1 MRFQFDP
8 HQPYQASAIEA
19 VTDLF
24 DGQPADADQLVT
36 ALSASQRGLKWVELA
51 GLSWGDL
58 DGLTWG
64 DLENMTPQ
72 DLQRYRQQGALDF
85 GIEVGAVGNNLL
97 LDEDTILANLQRVQ
111 DRNGLEINES
121 LVNGLQFDIEME
133 TGTGKTYVYL
143 RTAFELAKRYRFTK
157 FIILVPSVAIREG
170 VKTSIDL
177 MREHFRHL
185 YPQIN
190 MDASVYA
197 GERAEEVR
205 DFASATSL
213 QFLVMTID
221 SLRGNKDT
229 RIMHQNRDKLAG
241 LRPLDYLLATHP
253 IVIMDEPQN
262 MESQSAKLAVTEL
275 EPLCTLR
282 YSATPRKI
290 RNLVYRL
297 DPLDAHQLGLVKTI
311 VVSDAQELGGSAKPY
326 VKLLGVS
333 RDPFKASLELVCRKK
348 DGSYVKR
355 KVTATQGDDLE
366 RVSGGNPAYEG
377 NWRVSEISVEPER
390 IELSNYGYLH
400 VGDEIGSN
408 QDAVFREMIRETI
421 REHIRKELQVHA
433 RGIKVLSLFF
443 IDKVASYLGD
453 GVNNLDANGDFAAWF
468 DELYTE
474 ELDRQP
480 EARDIMPATAL
491 EARSGYFAQMKSGKG
506 KNAVMTF
513 KDSSGKTKADDDA
526 YELIMRDKARLLSM
540 DEPVRFI
547 FSHSA
552 LREGWDNPNVFQI
565 CTLRD
570 MASETERRQTI
581 GRGLRLPVN
590 QAGER
595 ISDTGLAQ
603 LTVVANESYQ
613 AFASA
618 LQNEYQRAGVA
629 IGFVRKQEF
638 SRLPITVDG
647 KETVLGAKRSAE
659 IWDHLH
665 RRGFIDEKGE
675 VQGSW
680 VPEQLGFTVD
690 LPEPYAEY
698 EDDVINIVNACKMET
713 IIKRKRKRVARKLNK
728 ELYVAPGF
736 EEFWDKI
743 TQRTTYRVNFERQAL
758 VDACVNRIKTA
769 PRIEPIRILVRRT
782 KMTMTRGGT
791 KGSTL
796 GSRGANLTGSY
807 PLPDIVAQL
816 QEATSLTRRTII
828 DILTGSGRLGEF
840 LGNPNDFIKMASTC
854 IQEELAHVLVE
865 GIQYEK
871 IGGSIYELRELQED
885 GLEERDRF
893 LDQLYKVT
901 NTGKTDFDYVVFDSA
916 VERQFAE
923 YLDGREDIRLFMKL
937 PDKFR
942 IPTPVGDYN
951 PDWAIIKTEEGQDRL
966 YLIRE
971 TKSSL
976 DPTKRRPGEN
986 AKINAAIKHFE
997 AIGVSYKVAAPDN
1010 WGL

>member
-19 VTDLF
+19 ITDLF

-36 ALSASQRGLKWVELA
+36 TFRLLPSEPALFDQGEVSGQVS
-51 GLSWGDL
+51 L
-58 DGLTWG
+58 DI
-64 DLENMTPQ
+64 
-72 DLQRYRQQGALDF
+72 AA
-85 GIEVGAVGNNLL
+85 EVGAVGNNLV

-111 DRNGLEINES
+111 DRNGLES
-121 LVNGLQFDIEME
+121 AQALADGLQFDVEME

-177 MREHFRHL
+177 MREHFHHL
-185 YPQIN
+185 YPEIN

-221 SLRGNKDT
+221 SLRGDKNT

-241 LRPLDYLLATHP
+241 LRPLDYLRATHP

-262 MESQSAKLAVTEL
+262 MESQLAQSAVADLD
-275 EPLCTLR
+275 PLCTLR
-282 YSATPRKI
+282 YSATHRVT
-290 RNLVYRL
+290 RNVVYRL

-348 DGSYVKR
+348 DGSYAKR

-453 GVNNLDANGDFAAWF
+453 GVNNLDANGDFATWF
-468 DELYTE
+468 DELYTA

-480 EARDIMPATAL
+480 EARDIMPVTAL

-590 QAGER
+590 QAGQR

-618 LQNEYQRAGVA
+618 LQNEYQKAGVA

-665 RRGFIDEKGE
+665 RRGFINEQGE

-728 ELYVAPGF
+728 ELYAATGF

-769 PRIEPIRILVRRT
+769 PRIEPIRIQVTRT

-828 DILTGSGRLGEF
+828 DILTGSGRLGQF
-840 LGNPNDFIKMASTC
+840 LSNPNDFIKMAVTC
-854 IQEELAHVLVE
+854 IQEELAHVVVE

-885 GLEERDRF
+885 GLEEKDRF

-951 PDWAIIKTEEGQDRL
+951 PDWAIIKTEDGQDRL

-997 AIGVSYKVAAPDN
+997 AIGVNYKVAAPDN

>member
-36 ALSASQRGLKWVELA
+36 TFRLLPSEPALFDRAEVSGQVS
-51 GLSWGDL
+51 L
-58 DGLTWG
+58 DI
-64 DLENMTPQ
+64 
-72 DLQRYRQQGALDF
+72 AA
-85 GIEVGAVGNNLL
+85 EVGAVGNNLV

-111 DRNGLEINES
+111 DRNGLES
-121 LVNGLQFDIEME
+121 AQALADGLQFDVEME

-185 YPQIN
+185 YPEIN

-221 SLRGNKDT
+221 SLRGDKNT

-241 LRPLDYLLATHP
+241 IRPLDYLRATRP

-262 MESQSAKLAVTEL
+262 MESMLAQSAVADLD
-275 EPLCTLR
+275 PLCTLR
-282 YSATPRKI
+282 YSATHRVT
-290 RNLVYRL
+290 RNVVYRL

-348 DGSYVKR
+348 DGSYAKR
-355 KVTATQGDDLE
+355 KVIAAQGDDLE
-366 RVSGGNPAYEG
+366 RISGGNPAYEG

-390 IELSNYGYLH
+390 IELSNYGYLS

-453 GVNNLDANGDFAAWF
+453 GINNLDANGDFATWF

-491 EARSGYFAQMKSGKG
+491 DARSGYFAQMKSGKG

-590 QAGER
+590 QDGER

-603 LTVVANESYQ
+603 LTVVSNESYK

-618 LQNEYQRAGVA
+618 LQNEYQKAGVA

-665 RRGFIDEKGE
+665 RRGFINEQGE

-680 VPEQLGFTVD
+680 GPEQLGFTVD

-728 ELYVAPGF
+728 ELYAAPGF

-769 PRIEPIRILVRRT
+769 PRTEPIRIQVTRT

-791 KGSTL
+791 KGNTL
-796 GSRGANLTGSY
+796 GSRGADLTGSY

-828 DILTGSGRLGEF
+828 DILIGSGRLGEF
-840 LGNPNDFIKMASTC
+840 LGNPNDFIKMATVC
-854 IQEELAHVLVE
+854 IQEELAHVVVE

-885 GLEERDRF
+885 GLEEKDRF

-901 NTGKTDFDYVVFDSA
+901 NTDKTDFDYVVFDSA

-923 YLDGREDIRLFMKL
+923 YLDGLEDIRLFMKL
-937 PDKFR
+937 PNKFR

-951 PDWAIIKTEEGQDRL
+951 PDWAIIKTEDGQDRL

-997 AIGVSYKVAAPDN
+997 AIGVNYKVAAPDN

>member
-8 HQPYQASAIEA
+8 HQAYQASAIEA

-36 ALSASQRGLKWVELA
+36 TFRLLPSNPALS
-51 GLSWGDL
+51 D
-58 DGLTWG
+58 
-64 DLENMTPQ
+64 
-72 DLQRYRQQGALDF
+72 QGEVSGQVSMDIAA
-85 GIEVGAVGNNLL
+85 EVGAVGNNLV

-111 DRNGLEINES
+111 DRNGLES
-121 LVNGLQFDIEME
+121 AQALADGLHFDVEME

-185 YPQIN
+185 YPEIN
-190 MDASVYA
+190 MDASVYS

-221 SLRGNKDT
+221 SLRGDKNT

-241 LRPLDYLLATHP
+241 LRPLDYLRATRP

-262 MESQSAKLAVTEL
+262 MESMLAQSAVADLD
-275 EPLCTLR
+275 PLCTLR
-282 YSATPRKI
+282 YSATHRVT
-290 RNLVYRL
+290 RNVVYRL

-311 VVSDAQELGGSAKPY
+311 VVSDAQELGGTAKPY
-326 VKLLGVS
+326 VKLLRVS

-348 DGSYVKR
+348 DGSYAKR

-366 RVSGGNPAYEG
+366 RLSGGNPAYEG

-390 IELSNYGYLH
+390 IELSNYGYLS
-400 VGDEIGSN
+400 VEDELGSN

-433 RGIKVLSLFF
+433 KGIKVLSLFF

-468 DELYTE
+468 DELYAE
-474 ELDRQP
+474 ELARQP
-480 EARDIMPATAL
+480 KARAIMPATAL

-540 DEPVRFI
+540 DEPVRFV

-618 LQNEYQRAGVA
+618 LQNEYQKAGVA

-665 RRGFIDEKGE
+665 QRGYIDDQGE

-680 VPEQLGFTVD
+680 VPEQLGFKVN
-690 LPEPYAEY
+690 LPGPYAEY
-698 EDDVINIVNACKMET
+698 EDEVINIVNACKMET
-713 IIKRKRKRVARKLNK
+713 IIKRKRERVTRKLNK
-728 ELYVAPGF
+728 ELYAAPGF

-743 TQRTTYRVNFERQAL
+743 TQRTTYRVNFVRQAL

-769 PRIEPIRILVRRT
+769 PEIEPIRIQVTRT

-796 GSRGANLTGSY
+796 GLRGANLTGSY

-816 QEATSLTRRTII
+816 QEATSLTRKTII
-828 DILTGSGRLGEF
+828 DILIASGRLGEF

-854 IQEELAHVLVE
+854 IQEELAHVVVE

-885 GLEERDRF
+885 GLEEKDRF

-901 NTGKTDFDYVVFDSA
+901 NTEKTDFDYVVYDSE
-916 VERQFAE
+916 VEHQFAK

-976 DPTKRRPGEN
+976 NPTKRRPGEN

-997 AIGVSYKVAAPDN
+997 AIGVNYKVAAPDN

>member
-36 ALSASQRGLKWVELA
+36 TFRLSPSEPALS
-51 GLSWGDL
+51 D
-58 DGLTWG
+58 
-64 DLENMTPQ
+64 
-72 DLQRYRQQGALDF
+72 QGEVSGQVSMDIAA
-85 GIEVGAVGNNLL
+85 EVGAVGNNLV

-111 DRNGLEINES
+111 DRNGLES
-121 LVNGLQFDIEME
+121 AQALTDGLHFDVEME

-185 YPQIN
+185 YPEIN
-190 MDASVYA
+190 MDASVYS
-197 GERAEEVR
+197 GKRAEEVR

-221 SLRGNKDT
+221 SLRGDENT

-241 LRPLDYLLATHP
+241 LRPLDYLQATRP
-253 IVIMDEPQN
+253 IVIMDEPQKK
-262 MESQSAKLAVTEL
+262 MGTDPSQLAVADL
-275 EPLCTLR
+275 NPLCTLR
-282 YSATPRKI
+282 YSATHREI

-311 VVSDAQELGGSAKPY
+311 VVSDAQELGSTAKPY
-326 VKLLGVS
+326 VKLLPGVS
-333 RDPFKASLELVCRKK
+333 RDPFKASLKLMCRKK
-348 DGSYVKR
+348 DGSYAKR
-355 KVTATQGDDLE
+355 KVTATLGDDLE
-366 RVSGGNPAYEG
+366 RLSGGNPAYEG

-390 IELSNYGYLH
+390 IELSNHGYLH

-421 REHIRKELQVHA
+421 REHIRKELTVHA
-433 RGIKVLSLFF
+433 KGIKVLSLFF

-453 GVNNLDANGDFAAWF
+453 GINNLDANGDFAAWF
-468 DELYTE
+468 DELYAE
-474 ELDRQP
+474 ELARQP
-480 EARDIMPATAL
+480 EARAIMPATAL
-491 EARSGYFAQMKSGKG
+491 EARSGYFAQMKKSGKG
-506 KNAVMTF
+506 KSAVMTF

-540 DEPVRFI
+540 DEPVRFV

-552 LREGWDNPNVFQI
+552 LSEGWDNPNVFQI
-565 CTLRD
+565 CMLRD

-590 QAGER
+590 QAGQR
-595 ISDTGLAQ
+595 ISDAGLAQ

-618 LQNEYQRAGVA
+618 LQNEYQKAGVA

-638 SRLPITVDG
+638 SRLPIMVDG
-647 KETVLGAKRSAE
+647 KETVLGAKHSAK

-665 RRGFIDEKGE
+665 RSGFINDQGE

-680 VPEQLGFTVD
+680 VPEQVGFTIN
-690 LPEPYAEY
+690 LPGQYAEY

-713 IIKRKRKRVARKLNK
+713 IIKRKRKRVTRKLNK
-728 ELYVAPGF
+728 ELYAAPGF

-769 PRIEPIRILVRRT
+769 PEIEPIRIQVTRT

-796 GSRGANLTGSY
+796 GLRGVNLTGSY

-816 QEATSLTRRTII
+816 QEATSLTRKTII
-828 DILTGSGRLGEF
+828 DILIASGRLGEF
-840 LGNPNDFIKMASTC
+840 LDNPNDFIKMASTC
-854 IQEELAHVLVE
+854 IQEELAHVVVE

-885 GLEERDRF
+885 GLEEKDRF
-893 LDQLYKVT
+893 LDQLYQVA
-901 NTGKTDFDYVVFDSA
+901 NTEKTDFNYVVYDSE

-951 PDWAIIKTEEGQDRL
+951 PDWAIIKTEVKTEEGQDRL

-976 DPTKRRPGEN
+976 NPMKRRPGEN
-986 AKINAAIKHFE
+986 AKINSAIKHFE
-997 AIGVSYKVAAPDN
+997 AIGVNYKVAAPDN

>member
-24 DGQPADADQLVT
+24 DGQPADADQLET
-36 ALSASQRGLKWVELA
+36 TFRQLSAEPALFDQSEVSGQA
-51 GLSWGDL
+51 SL
-58 DGLTWG
+58 DI
-64 DLENMTPQ
+64 
-72 DLQRYRQQGALDF
+72 AA
-85 GIEVGAVGNNLL
+85 EVGAVGNNLV

-111 DRNGLEINES
+111 DRNGLES
-121 LVNGLQFDIEME
+121 AQALADGLHFDVEME

-185 YPQIN
+185 YPEIN
-190 MDASVYA
+190 MDASVYS
-197 GERAEEVR
+197 GKRAEEVR

-221 SLRGNKDT
+221 SLRGAENT

-241 LRPLDYLLATHP
+241 LRPLDYLRATRP
-253 IVIMDEPQN
+253 IVIMDEPQKK
-262 MESQSAKLAVTEL
+262 MGTDPSQLAVADL
-275 EPLCTLR
+275 NPLCTLR
-282 YSATPRKI
+282 YSATHREI

-311 VVSDAQELGGSAKPY
+311 VVSDAQELGSTAKPY
-326 VKLLGVS
+326 VKLWKVS

-348 DGSYVKR
+348 DGSYAKR

-366 RVSGGNPAYEG
+366 RLSGGNPAYEG
-377 NWRVSEISVEPER
+377 NWRVSEISVEPKR
-390 IELSNYGYLH
+390 IELSNYGYLS
-400 VGDEIGSN
+400 VGDELGSN

-433 RGIKVLSLFF
+433 KGIKVLSLFF
-443 IDKVASYLGD
+443 VDKVASYLGD
-453 GVNNLDANGDFAAWF
+453 GINNLDANGDFAAWF
-468 DELYTE
+468 DELYAE
-474 ELDRQP
+474 ELARQP
-480 EARDIMPATAL
+480 KARAIMPATAL

-506 KNAVMTF
+506 KNAVMKF
-513 KDSSGKTKADDDA
+513 KDSRKIKTKADDDA

-552 LREGWDNPNVFQI
+552 LSEGWDNPNVFQI
-565 CTLRD
+565 CMLRD

-618 LQNEYQRAGVA
+618 LQNEYQKAGVA

-647 KETVLGAKRSAE
+647 KETVLGAKRSAD
-659 IWDHLH
+659 IWNHLH
-665 RRGFIDEKGE
+665 QHGFINEQGE
-675 VQGSW
+675 VQDRW
-680 VPEQLGFTVD
+680 VPEQVGFKVN
-690 LPEPYAEY
+690 LPGPYAEY
-698 EDDVINIVNACKMET
+698 EDEVINIVNACKMET
-713 IIKRKRKRVARKLNK
+713 IIKRKRERVTRKLNK
-728 ELYVAPGF
+728 ELYAAPGF

-769 PRIEPIRILVRRT
+769 PEIEPIRIQVTRT

-796 GSRGANLTGSY
+796 GLRGANLTGSY

-816 QEATSLTRRTII
+816 QEATSLTRKTII
-828 DILTGSGRLGEF
+828 DILIASGRLGEF

-854 IQEELAHVLVE
+854 IQEELAHVVVE

-885 GLEERDRF
+885 GLEEKDRF

-901 NTGKTDFDYVVFDSA
+901 NTEKTDFDYVVYDSK

-951 PDWAIIKTEEGQDRL
+951 PDWAIIKTEDGQDRL

-997 AIGVSYKVAAPDN
+997 AIGVNYKVAAPDN

>member
-1 MRFQFDP
+1 MHFQFDP
-8 HQPYQASAIEA
+8 HQAYQASAIDA

-36 ALSASQRGLKWVELA
+36 TFRLLPSDPALSDHGEVSGQVSMDIAA
-51 GLSWGDL
+51 
-58 DGLTWG
+58 
-64 DLENMTPQ
+64 
-72 DLQRYRQQGALDF
+72 
-85 GIEVGAVGNNLL
+85 EVGAVGNNLV

-111 DRNGLEINES
+111 DRNGLES
-121 LVNGLQFDIEME
+121 AQALADGLHFDVEME

-185 YPQIN
+185 YPEIN
-190 MDASVYA
+190 MDASVYS
-197 GERAEEVR
+197 GKRAEEVR

-221 SLRGNKDT
+221 SLRGDKNT

-241 LRPLDYLLATHP
+241 LRPLDYLRATRP
-253 IVIMDEPQN
+253 IVIMDEPQKK
-262 MESQSAKLAVTEL
+262 MGTDPSQLAVADL
-275 EPLCTLR
+275 NPLCTLR
-282 YSATPRKI
+282 YSATHREI

-311 VVSDAQELGGSAKPY
+311 VVSDAQELGSTAKPY
-326 VKLLGVS
+326 VKLLPGVS
-333 RDPFKASLELVCRKK
+333 RDPFKAPLELVCRKK
-348 DGSYVKR
+348 DGSYAKR
-355 KVTATQGDDLE
+355 KVTATQGDDLK
-366 RVSGGNPAYEG
+366 RLSGGNPAYEG

-433 RGIKVLSLFF
+433 KGIKVLSLFF

-453 GVNNLDANGDFAAWF
+453 GINNLDANGDFAAWF
-468 DELYTE
+468 DELYAE
-474 ELDRQP
+474 ELARQP
-480 EARDIMPATAL
+480 KARAIMPATAL
-491 EARSGYFAQMKSGKG
+491 EARSGYFAQMKSGRG

-552 LREGWDNPNVFQI
+552 LSEGWDNPNVFQI
-565 CTLRD
+565 CMLRD

-618 LQNEYQRAGVA
+618 LQNEYQKAGVA

-647 KETVLGAKRSAE
+647 KETMLGAKRSAD

-665 RRGFIDEKGE
+665 QRGYINDQGE

-680 VPEQLGFTVD
+680 VPEQVGFKVN
-690 LPEPYAEY
+690 LPGQYAEY

-713 IIKRKRKRVARKLNK
+713 IIKRKRNRVTRKLNK
-728 ELYVAPGF
+728 ELYAAPGF

-743 TQRTTYRVNFERQAL
+743 TQRTTYRVNFVRQAL

-769 PRIEPIRILVRRT
+769 PEIEPIRIQVTRT

-796 GSRGANLTGSY
+796 GLRGANLTGSY

-816 QEATSLTRRTII
+816 QEATSLTRKTII
-828 DILTGSGRLGEF
+828 DILIASGRLGEF

-854 IQEELAHVLVE
+854 IQEELAHVVVE

-885 GLEERDRF
+885 GLEEKGRF
-893 LDQLYKVT
+893 SDQLYKVT
-901 NTGKTDFDYVVFDSA
+901 NTEKTDFDYVVYDSK

-976 DPTKRRPGEN
+976 NPTERRPGEN

-997 AIGVSYKVAAPDN
+997 AIGVNYKVAAPNN

>member
-8 HQPYQASAIEA
+8 HQAYQASAIEA

-36 ALSASQRGLKWVELA
+36 TFRLLPSNPALS
-51 GLSWGDL
+51 D
-58 DGLTWG
+58 
-64 DLENMTPQ
+64 
-72 DLQRYRQQGALDF
+72 QGEVSGQVGMDIAA
-85 GIEVGAVGNNLL
+85 EVGAVGNNLV

-111 DRNGLEINES
+111 DRNGLES
-121 LVNGLQFDIEME
+121 AQVLADGLQFDVEME

-185 YPQIN
+185 YPEIN
-190 MDASVYA
+190 MDASVYS

-221 SLRGNKDT
+221 SLRGDKNT

-241 LRPLDYLLATHP
+241 LRPLDYLRATRP

-262 MESQSAKLAVTEL
+262 MESKLSQSAVADLD
-275 EPLCTLR
+275 PLCTLR
-282 YSATPRKI
+282 YSATHRKT
-290 RNLVYRL
+290 RNVVYRL

-311 VVSDAQELGGSAKPY
+311 VVSDAQELGGTAKPY
-326 VKLLGVS
+326 VKLWKVS

-348 DGSYVKR
+348 DGSYAKR

-366 RVSGGNPAYEG
+366 RLSGGNPAYED

-390 IELSNYGYLH
+390 IELSNYGYLS
-400 VGDEIGSN
+400 VGDELGSN

-433 RGIKVLSLFF
+433 KGIKVLSLFF
-443 IDKVASYLGD
+443 VDKVASYLGD
-453 GVNNLDANGDFAAWF
+453 GINNLDANGDFAAWF
-468 DELYTE
+468 DELYAE
-474 ELDRQP
+474 ELARQP
-480 EARDIMPATAL
+480 EARAIMPATAL
-491 EARSGYFAQMKSGKG
+491 EARSGYFAQMKSGRG

-552 LREGWDNPNVFQI
+552 LHEGWDNPNVFQI

-570 MASETERRQTI
+570 MTSETERRQTI

-618 LQNEYQRAGVA
+618 LQNEYQKAGVA

-638 SRLPITVDG
+638 SRLPITIDG

-665 RRGFIDEKGE
+665 QRGFVNERGE

-680 VPEQLGFTVD
+680 VPEQDGFTIN
-690 LPEPYAEY
+690 LPEQYAEY
-698 EDDVINIVNACKMET
+698 EDDVINIVNECKMET
-713 IIKRKRKRVARKLNK
+713 IIKRKRNRVTRKLNK
-728 ELYVAPGF
+728 ELYAAPGF

-743 TQRTTYRVNFERQAL
+743 TQRTTYRVNFVRQAL

-769 PRIEPIRILVRRT
+769 PEIEPIRIQVTRT

-796 GSRGANLTGSY
+796 GLRGANLTGSY

-816 QEATSLTRRTII
+816 QEATSLTRKTII
-828 DILTGSGRLGEF
+828 DILIASGRLGEF

-854 IQEELAHVLVE
+854 IQEELAHVVVE

-885 GLEERDRF
+885 GLEEKGLF
-893 LDQLYKVT
+893 SDQLYKVT
-901 NTGKTDFDYVVFDSA
+901 NTEKTDFDYVVYDSK

-976 DPTKRRPGEN
+976 NPTERRPGEN

-997 AIGVSYKVAAPDN
+997 AIGVNYKVAAPNN

>member
-36 ALSASQRGLKWVELA
+36 TFRLLPSEPALFDRAEVSGQVS
-51 GLSWGDL
+51 L
-58 DGLTWG
+58 DI
-64 DLENMTPQ
+64 
-72 DLQRYRQQGALDF
+72 AA
-85 GIEVGAVGNNLL
+85 EVGAVGNNLV

-111 DRNGLEINES
+111 DRNGLES
-121 LVNGLQFDIEME
+121 AQALADGLQFDVEME

-185 YPQIN
+185 YPEIN

-221 SLRGNKDT
+221 SLRGDKNT

-241 LRPLDYLLATHP
+241 LRPLDYLRATRP

-262 MESQSAKLAVTEL
+262 MESMLAQSAVADLD
-275 EPLCTLR
+275 PLCTLR
-282 YSATPRKI
+282 YSATHRVT
-290 RNLVYRL
+290 RNVVYRL

-348 DGSYVKR
+348 DGSYAKR
-355 KVTATQGDDLE
+355 KVIAAQGDDLE
-366 RVSGGNPAYEG
+366 RISGGNPAYEG

-390 IELSNYGYLH
+390 IELSNYGYLS

-421 REHIRKELQVHA
+421 HEHIRKELQVHA

-453 GVNNLDANGDFAAWF
+453 GINNLDANGDFATWF

-491 EARSGYFAQMKSGKG
+491 DARSGYFAQMKSGKG

-590 QAGER
+590 QDGER

-603 LTVVANESYQ
+603 LTVVSNESYK

-618 LQNEYQRAGVA
+618 LQNEYQKAGVA

-665 RRGFIDEKGE
+665 RRGFINEQGE

-680 VPEQLGFTVD
+680 GPEQLGFTVD

-728 ELYVAPGF
+728 ELYAAPGF

-769 PRIEPIRILVRRT
+769 PRTEPIRIQVTRT

-791 KGSTL
+791 KGNTL
-796 GSRGANLTGSY
+796 GSRGADLTGSY

-828 DILTGSGRLGEF
+828 DILIGSGRLGEF
-840 LGNPNDFIKMASTC
+840 LGNPNDFIKMATVC
-854 IQEELAHVLVE
+854 IQEELAHVVVE

-885 GLEERDRF
+885 GLEEKDRF

-901 NTGKTDFDYVVFDSA
+901 NTDKTDFDYVVFDSA

-923 YLDGREDIRLFMKL
+923 YLDGLEDIRLFMKL
-937 PDKFR
+937 PNKFR

-951 PDWAIIKTEEGQDRL
+951 PDWAIIKTEDGQDRL

-997 AIGVSYKVAAPDN
+997 AIGVNYKVAAPDN

>member
-36 ALSASQRGLKWVELA
+36 TFRLLPSEPALFDQGEVSGQVS
-51 GLSWGDL
+51 L
-58 DGLTWG
+58 DI
-64 DLENMTPQ
+64 
-72 DLQRYRQQGALDF
+72 AA
-85 GIEVGAVGNNLL
+85 EVGAVGNNLV
-97 LDEDTILANLQRVQ
+97 LDEDMILANLQRVQ
-111 DRNGLEINES
+111 DRNGLES
-121 LVNGLQFDIEME
+121 AQALADGLQFDVEME

-143 RTAFELAKRYRFTK
+143 RTAFELAKRHQFTK

-185 YPQIN
+185 YPEIN

-221 SLRGNKDT
+221 SLRGDKNT

-241 LRPLDYLLATHP
+241 LRPLDYLRATRP

-262 MESQSAKLAVTEL
+262 MESQLAQSAVADLA
-275 EPLCTLR
+275 PLCTLR
-282 YSATPRKI
+282 YSATHRVT
-290 RNLVYRL
+290 RNVVYRL

-311 VVSDAQELGGSAKPY
+311 VVSDAQELGGTAKPY

-348 DGSYVKR
+348 DGSYAKR

-366 RVSGGNPAYEG
+366 RISGGNPAYEG

-400 VGDEIGSN
+400 VADEIGSN

-433 RGIKVLSLFF
+433 KGIKVLSLFF

-453 GVNNLDANGDFAAWF
+453 GVNNLDANGDFATWF
-468 DELYTE
+468 DELYTM
-474 ELDRQP
+474 ELARQP
-480 EARDIMPATAL
+480 KARGIMPATAL

-603 LTVVANESYQ
+603 LTVVASESYQ

-618 LQNEYQRAGVA
+618 LQNEYQKAGVA

-638 SRLPITVDG
+638 SRLPITVDR

-665 RRGFIDEKGE
+665 RRGFINDQGE

-680 VPEQLGFTVD
+680 VPEQLGFTID
-690 LPEPYAEY
+690 LPEQYAEY

-728 ELYVAPGF
+728 ELYAAPGF

-743 TQRTTYRVNFERQAL
+743 TQRTTYRVKFERQAL

-769 PRIEPIRILVRRT
+769 PRIEPIRIQVTRT

-816 QEATSLTRRTII
+816 QEATSLTRKTII
-828 DILTGSGRLGEF
+828 DILTASGRLGEF
-840 LGNPNDFIKMASTC
+840 LHNPNDFIKMVSTC
-854 IQEELAHVLVE
+854 IQEELAHVVVE

-885 GLEERDRF
+885 GLEEKDRF

-923 YLDGREDIRLFMKL
+923 YLDGLEDIRLFMKL

-951 PDWAIIKTEEGQDRL
+951 PDWAIIKTEDGQDRL

-997 AIGVSYKVAAPDN
+997 AIGVNYKVAAPDN

>member
-19 VTDLF
+19 VTELF

-36 ALSASQRGLKWVELA
+36 TFRLLPSEPALFDQGEVSGQVS
-51 GLSWGDL
+51 L
-58 DGLTWG
+58 DI
-64 DLENMTPQ
+64 
-72 DLQRYRQQGALDF
+72 AA
-85 GIEVGAVGNNLL
+85 EVGAVGNNLV
-97 LDEDTILANLQRVQ
+97 LDEDTILANLQRIQ
-111 DRNGLEINES
+111 DRNGLES
-121 LVNGLQFDIEME
+121 AQALADGLQFDVEME

-177 MREHFRHL
+177 MREHFHHL

-190 MDASVYA
+190 MDASVYS
-197 GERAEEVR
+197 GDRAEEVR

-221 SLRGNKDT
+221 SLRGDKNT

-241 LRPLDYLLATHP
+241 LRPLDYLRATRP

-262 MESQSAKLAVTEL
+262 MESKLAQSAVADLD
-275 EPLCTLR
+275 PLCTLR
-282 YSATPRKI
+282 YSATHRVT
-290 RNLVYRL
+290 RNVVYRL

-348 DGSYVKR
+348 NGSYAKR

-408 QDAVFREMIRETI
+408 QDAVFREMIHETI

-453 GVNNLDANGDFAAWF
+453 GVNNLDANGDFATWF

-474 ELDRQP
+474 ELARQP
-480 EARDIMPATAL
+480 KARDIMPVTAL

-590 QAGER
+590 QAGQR

-618 LQNEYQRAGVA
+618 LQNEYQKAGVA

-665 RRGFIDEKGE
+665 RRVFINEQGE

-680 VPEQLGFTVD
+680 VPEQLGFTID
-690 LPEPYAEY
+690 LPEQYAEY

-728 ELYVAPGF
+728 ELYAAPGF

-769 PRIEPIRILVRRT
+769 PRIEPIRIQITRT

-816 QEATSLTRRTII
+816 QEATSLTRKTII
-828 DILTGSGRLGEF
+828 DILTASGRLGEF

-854 IQEELAHVLVE
+854 IQEELAHVVVE

-885 GLEERDRF
+885 GLEEKDRF

-901 NTGKTDFDYVVFDSA
+901 NTDKTDFDYVVFDSA

-997 AIGVSYKVAAPDN
+997 AIGVNYKVAAPDN

>member
-8 HQPYQASAIEA
+8 HQAYQASAIEA

-36 ALSASQRGLKWVELA
+36 TFRLLPSNPALS
-51 GLSWGDL
+51 D
-58 DGLTWG
+58 
-64 DLENMTPQ
+64 
-72 DLQRYRQQGALDF
+72 QGEVSGQVGMDIAA
-85 GIEVGAVGNNLL
+85 EVGAVGNNLV

-111 DRNGLEINES
+111 DRNGLES
-121 LVNGLQFDIEME
+121 AQVLADGLQFDVEME

-185 YPQIN
+185 YPEIN
-190 MDASVYA
+190 MDASVYS

-221 SLRGNKDT
+221 SLRGDKNT

-241 LRPLDYLLATHP
+241 LRPLDYLRATRP

-262 MESQSAKLAVTEL
+262 MESMLAQSAVADLD
-275 EPLCTLR
+275 PLCTLR
-282 YSATPRKI
+282 YSATHRVT
-290 RNLVYRL
+290 RNVVYRL

-311 VVSDAQELGGSAKPY
+311 VVSDAQELGGTAKPY
-326 VKLLGVS
+326 VKLWKVS

-348 DGSYVKR
+348 DGSYAKR

-366 RVSGGNPAYEG
+366 RLSGGNPAYED

-390 IELSNYGYLH
+390 IELSNYGYLS
-400 VGDEIGSN
+400 VGDELGSN

-433 RGIKVLSLFF
+433 KGIKVLSLFF
-443 IDKVASYLGD
+443 VDKVASYLGD
-453 GVNNLDANGDFAAWF
+453 GINNLDANGDFAAWF
-468 DELYTE
+468 DELYAE
-474 ELDRQP
+474 ELARQP
-480 EARDIMPATAL
+480 EARAIMPATAL
-491 EARSGYFAQMKSGKG
+491 EARSGYFAQMKSGRG

-552 LREGWDNPNVFQI
+552 LHEGWDNPNVFQI

-570 MASETERRQTI
+570 MTSETERRQTI

-618 LQNEYQRAGVA
+618 LQNEYQKAGVA

-638 SRLPITVDG
+638 SRLPITIDG

-665 RRGFIDEKGE
+665 QRGFVNERGE

-680 VPEQLGFTVD
+680 VPEQDGFTIN
-690 LPEPYAEY
+690 LPEQYAEY
-698 EDDVINIVNACKMET
+698 EDDVINIVNECKMET
-713 IIKRKRKRVARKLNK
+713 IIKRKRNRVTRKLNK
-728 ELYVAPGF
+728 ELYAAPGF

-769 PRIEPIRILVRRT
+769 PRTEPIRIQVTRT

-791 KGSTL
+791 KGNTL
-796 GSRGANLTGSY
+796 GSRGADLTGSY

-828 DILTGSGRLGEF
+828 DILIGSGRLGEF
-840 LGNPNDFIKMASTC
+840 LGNPNDFIKMATVC
-854 IQEELAHVLVE
+854 IQEELAHVVVE

-885 GLEERDRF
+885 GLEEKDRF

-901 NTGKTDFDYVVFDSA
+901 NTDKTDFDYVVFDSA

-923 YLDGREDIRLFMKL
+923 YLDGLEDIRLFMKL
-937 PDKFR
+937 PNKFR

-951 PDWAIIKTEEGQDRL
+951 PDWAIIKTEDGQDRL

-997 AIGVSYKVAAPDN
+997 AIGVNYKVAAPDN

>member
-24 DGQPADADQLVT
+24 DGQPADTDQLVT
-36 ALSASQRGLKWVELA
+36 TFRLLPAEPALFDQGEVSGQVS
-51 GLSWGDL
+51 L
-58 DGLTWG
+58 DI
-64 DLENMTPQ
+64 
-72 DLQRYRQQGALDF
+72 AA
-85 GIEVGAVGNNLL
+85 EVGAVGNNLL

-111 DRNGLEINES
+111 DRNGLES
-121 LVNGLQFDIEME
+121 AQALDDGLQFDVEME

-221 SLRGNKDT
+221 SLRGDKNT

-241 LRPLDYLLATHP
+241 LRPLDYLRATRP

-262 MESQSAKLAVTEL
+262 MESKLAQSAVADL
-275 EPLCTLR
+275 EPLCRLR
-282 YSATPRKI
+282 YSATPRVT
-290 RNLVYRL
+290 RNVVYRL

-348 DGSYVKR
+348 DGSYAKCE
-355 KVTATQGDDLE
+355 VTATQGDDLE

-453 GVNNLDANGDFAAWF
+453 GVNNLDANGDFATWF
-468 DELYTE
+468 DELYAE

-480 EARDIMPATAL
+480 EARAIMPATAL

-513 KDSSGKTKADDDA
+513 KDSSGESKADDDA

-590 QAGER
+590 QDGER

-618 LQNEYQRAGVA
+618 LQNEYQKAGVE

-690 LPEPYAEY
+690 LPESYAEY
-698 EDDVINIVNACKMET
+698 EDDVISIVNACKMET

-728 ELYVAPGF
+728 ELYAAPGF

-769 PRIEPIRILVRRT
+769 PRIEPIRIQVTRT

-816 QEATSLTRRTII
+816 QEATSLTRKTII
-828 DILTGSGRLGEF
+828 DILTASGRLGEF

-854 IQEELAHVLVE
+854 IQEELAHVVVE

-885 GLEERDRF
+885 GLEEKDRF

-976 DPTKRRPGEN
+976 DQTKRRPGEN

-997 AIGVSYKVAAPDN
+997 AIGVNYEVAAPDN

>member
-1 MRFQFDP
+1 MHFQFDP

-24 DGQPADADQLVT
+24 DGQPADADQLET
-36 ALSASQRGLKWVELA
+36 TFRQLSAE
-51 GLSWGDL
+51 
-58 DGLTWG
+58 
-64 DLENMTPQ
+64 P
-72 DLQRYRQQGALDF
+72 ALFNQSEVPGQMSMD
-85 GIEVGAVGNNLL
+85 IAAEVGAVGNNLV

-111 DRNGLEINES
+111 DRNGLES
-121 LVNGLQFDIEME
+121 AQTLADGLHFDVEME

-185 YPQIN
+185 YPEIN
-190 MDASVYA
+190 MNASVYA

-205 DFASATSL
+205 DFASVTSL

-221 SLRGNKDT
+221 SVRGGENT

-241 LRPLDYLLATHP
+241 LRPLDYLRATRP

-262 MESQSAKLAVTEL
+262 MESKLSQSAVADLD
-275 EPLCTLR
+275 PLCTLR
-282 YSATPRKI
+282 YSATPREI

-311 VVSDAQELGGSAKPY
+311 VVSDAQELGESAKPY
-326 VKLLGVS
+326 VKLLKVS
-333 RDPFKASLELVCRKK
+333 RDPFKASLKLVCRKK
-348 DGSYVKR
+348 DGSYAKR
-355 KVTATQGDDLE
+355 KVTATQDDDLK
-366 RVSGGNPAYEG
+366 RLSDGNPAYEG

-421 REHIRKELQVHA
+421 REHIRKELRVHA
-433 RGIKVLSLFF
+433 KGIKVLSLFF

-468 DELYTE
+468 DELYAE
-474 ELDRQP
+474 ELARQP
-480 EARDIMPATAL
+480 EAKAIMPATAL
-491 EARSGYFAQMKSGKG
+491 EARSGYFAQMKKSGNG

-513 KDSSGKTKADDDA
+513 KDSRKIKTKADNDA

-540 DEPVRFI
+540 DEPVRFV

-552 LREGWDNPNVFQI
+552 LSEGWDNPNVFQI
-565 CTLRD
+565 CMLRD

-618 LQNEYQRAGVA
+618 LQNEYQKAGVA

-647 KETVLGAKRSAE
+647 KETVFGAKRSAE

-665 RRGFIDEKGE
+665 RSGFINDQGE
-675 VQGSW
+675 VQDRW
-680 VPEQLGFTVD
+680 VPEQLRFTIN
-690 LPEPYAEY
+690 LPEQYAEY

-713 IIKRKRKRVARKLNK
+713 IIKRKRERVPRKLNK
-728 ELYVAPGF
+728 ELYAAPGF

-743 TQRTTYRVNFERQAL
+743 TQRTTYRVNFDRQAL

-769 PRIEPIRILVRRT
+769 PEIEPIRIQVTRT

-796 GSRGANLTGSY
+796 GLRGANLTGSY

-816 QEATSLTRRTII
+816 QEATSLTRKTII
-828 DILTGSGRLGEF
+828 DILIASGRLEEF
-840 LGNPNDFIKMASTC
+840 RLNPNDFIKMASTC
-854 IQEELAHVLVE
+854 IQEELAHVVVE

-885 GLEERDRF
+885 GLEEKGRF
-893 LDQLYKVT
+893 RDQLYEVT
-901 NTGKTDFDYVVFDSA
+901 NTEKTDFNYVVFDSE

-976 DPTKRRPGEN
+976 NPMKRRPGEN
-986 AKINAAIKHFE
+986 AKINSAIKHFE
-997 AIGVSYKVAAPDN
+997 AIGVNYKVAAPDN

>member
-24 DGQPADADQLVT
+24 DGQPADADQLET
-36 ALSASQRGLKWVELA
+36 TFRQLSAELA
-51 GLSWGDL
+51 LL
-58 DGLTWG
+58 D
-64 DLENMTPQ
+64 
-72 DLQRYRQQGALDF
+72 QG
-85 GIEVGAVGNNLL
+85 EVSGQVSMDIAAEIGAVGNNLV

-111 DRNGLEINES
+111 DRNGLES
-121 LVNGLQFDIEME
+121 AQTLADGLHFDVEME

-185 YPQIN
+185 YPEIN
-190 MDASVYA
+190 MNASVYA

-205 DFASATSL
+205 DFASVTSL

-221 SLRGNKDT
+221 SLRGDKNT

-241 LRPLDYLLATHP
+241 LRPLDYLRATRP

-262 MESQSAKLAVTEL
+262 MESQLAQSAVADLD
-275 EPLCTLR
+275 PLCTLR
-282 YSATPRKI
+282 YSATHRVT
-290 RNLVYRL
+290 RNVVYRL

-311 VVSDAQELGGSAKPY
+311 VVADAQELGGTAKPY

-348 DGSYVKR
+348 DGSYAKR
-355 KVTATQGDDLE
+355 KVSASQGDDLE
-366 RVSGGNPAYEG
+366 RISGGNPAYEG

-390 IELSNYGYLH
+390 IELSNHGYLS
-400 VGDEIGSN
+400 VGDEFGSN
-408 QDAVFREMIRETI
+408 QDAVFKEMIRETI

-433 RGIKVLSLFF
+433 KGIKVLSLFF

-453 GVNNLDANGDFAAWF
+453 GINNLDANGDFAAWF

-474 ELDRQP
+474 ELAKDP
-480 EARDIMPATAL
+480 KAREVLPATAL
-491 EARSGYFAQMKSGKG
+491 EVRSGYFAQMKSGKG

-590 QAGER
+590 QTGER

-618 LQNEYQRAGVA
+618 LQNEYQKAGVA

-647 KETVLGAKRSAE
+647 KETVLGAKRSAD
-659 IWDHLH
+659 IWNHLH
-665 RRGFIDEKGE
+665 QRGYIDDQGE

-680 VPEQLGFTVD
+680 VPEQLRFTIN
-690 LPEPYAEY
+690 LPGQYAEY

-713 IIKRKRKRVARKLNK
+713 IIKRKRKRVTRKLNK
-728 ELYVAPGF
+728 ELYAAPGF

-769 PRIEPIRILVRRT
+769 PEIEPIRIQVTRT

-791 KGSTL
+791 KGSAL
-796 GSRGANLTGSY
+796 GSPRGADLTGSF
-807 PLPDIVAQL
+807 PLPDIVTQL
-816 QEATSLTRRTII
+816 QEATSLTRKTII
-828 DILTGSGRLGEF
+828 DILTASGKLEEF
-840 LGNPNDFIKMASTC
+840 RCNPNDFIKMASTC
-854 IQEELAHVLVE
+854 IQEELAHVVVE

-885 GLEERDRF
+885 GLEEKDRF
-893 LDQLYKVT
+893 LDRLYQVA
-901 NTGKTDFDYVVFDSA
+901 NTEKTDFDYVVYDSE

-976 DPTKRRPGEN
+976 NPMKRRPGEN
-986 AKINAAIKHFE
+986 AKINSAIKHFE
-997 AIGVSYKVAAPDN
+997 AIGVNYKVAAPDN

>member
-36 ALSASQRGLKWVELA
+36 TFRLLPSEPALFDQDEVSGQVS
-51 GLSWGDL
+51 L
-58 DGLTWG
+58 DI
-64 DLENMTPQ
+64 
-72 DLQRYRQQGALDF
+72 AA
-85 GIEVGAVGNNLL
+85 EVGAVGNNLV
-97 LDEDTILANLQRVQ
+97 LDEDTILANVQRVQ
-111 DRNGLEINES
+111 DRNGLES
-121 LVNGLQFDIEME
+121 AQALADGLQFDVEME

-185 YPQIN
+185 YPEIN

-221 SLRGNKDT
+221 SLRGDKNR
-229 RIMHQNRDKLAG
+229 RIMHQTRDKLAG
-241 LRPLDYLLATHP
+241 LRPLDYLRATRP

-262 MESQSAKLAVTEL
+262 MESQLAQSAVADLD
-275 EPLCTLR
+275 PLCTLR
-282 YSATPRKI
+282 YSATHRVT
-290 RNLVYRL
+290 RNVVYRL

-348 DGSYVKR
+348 DGSYAKR

-366 RVSGGNPAYEG
+366 HVSGGNPAYEG

-453 GVNNLDANGDFAAWF
+453 GVNNLDANGDFATWF

-480 EARDIMPATAL
+480 EARDIMPVTAL

-590 QAGER
+590 QAGQR

-603 LTVVANESYQ
+603 LTVVASESYQ

-618 LQNEYQRAGVA
+618 LQNEYQKAGVA

-665 RRGFIDEKGE
+665 RRGFINEQGE

-728 ELYVAPGF
+728 ELYAAPGF

-743 TQRTTYRVNFERQAL
+743 TQRTIYRVNFERQAL

-769 PRIEPIRILVRRT
+769 PRIEPIRIQVTRT

-791 KGSTL
+791 KGSAL

-828 DILTGSGRLGEF
+828 DILTDSGRLGEF

-854 IQEELAHVLVE
+854 IQEELAHVVVE

-885 GLEERDRF
+885 GLEEKDRF

-923 YLDGREDIRLFMKL
+923 HLDGREDIRLFMKL

-997 AIGVSYKVAAPDN
+997 AIGVNYKVAAPDN
-1010 WGL
+1010 WRL